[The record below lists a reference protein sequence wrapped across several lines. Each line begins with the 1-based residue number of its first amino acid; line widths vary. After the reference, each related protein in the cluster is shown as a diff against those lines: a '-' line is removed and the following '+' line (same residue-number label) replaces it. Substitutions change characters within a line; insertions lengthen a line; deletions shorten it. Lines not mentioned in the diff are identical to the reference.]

1 MIVHHGSNMSV
12 DEVDCGS
19 PVVVDTSDLISHHS
33 DEAKGRNCLE
43 TGLTIL
49 PELLTNLP
57 HFRLMLTAEPAARA
71 L

>member
-19 PVVVDTSDLISHHS
+19 HVVVDTSDLISHHS

-49 PELLTNLP
+49 S
-57 HFRLMLTAEPAARA
+57 
-71 L
+71 